1 MGCQKSTYYYRRDD
15 RRDRSLKEAL
25 QEKAYR
31 YPRWGYR
38 NLLELLRR
46 EGWKDNHKRVYR
58 VYAAAGLQVGTRKR
72 RPKTKYRGEKLEEP
86 KKRNELWVMDFMQD
100 QLVNGRKIRL
110 LTVMDVHT
118 RESLAIEVD
127 TSISGERVCRV
138 LDRIKGLRGLPE
150 RIGTDNG
157 PEFRGMKLD
166 QWAYKN
172 KVKLQ
177 FIPPGQPT
185 KNAYIESFNAIVR
198 DDCLNQHWFLNL
210 EDARNKIEVWRYE
223 YNTVRP
229 HGSLGKK
236 TPAEFAARHP
246 LGGGRERIKQAG

>member
-15 RRDRSLKEAL
+15 RKDRSLKEAL
-25 QEKAYR
+25 QEKAYQH
-31 YPRWGYR
+31 PRWGYR

-198 DDCLNQHWFLNL
+198 NDCLNQHWFLNL